1 MQLILI
7 DILNSMCKETKTK
20 YTFLA
25 KFIQRQYFFAL
36 CKLNKNE
43 VLYKHMEEGHF
54 FVSCS
59 LFEFVFLLNEAWKQ
73 DGCFLSFLI
82 ATF

>member
-43 VLYKHMEEGHF
+43 VLHKHMEEGHF
-54 FVSCS
+54 
-59 LFEFVFLLNEAWKQ
+59 LFHVVYWNLFSSQ
-73 DGCFLSFLI
+73 
-82 ATF
+82 